1 MRRHSVSAER
11 LSAIDVR
18 NDYDK
23 GIRIVKRITALFFA
37 SALVLTLAA
46 CSSGDAS
53 SSAEEPTVYTVEVD
67 ELDVTAVPEDYPLIP
82 ADEFAAAFEELKAA
96 NLSGDATSYQD
107 VADMFGVDGAYYVN
121 NDYDAGGVIFEY
133 HGWYADNDTNVVVTF
148 EVNGDDLEMYAYT
161 GNGIS

>member
-1 MRRHSVSAER
+1 MKS
-11 LSAIDVR
+11 L
-18 NDYDK
+18 
-23 GIRIVKRITALFFA
+23 TALFLA
-37 SALVLTLAA
+37 SALLLTVTA
-46 CSSGDAS
+46 CSSSAAS
-53 SSAEEPTVYTVEVD
+53 TSEAESSGYTVEVE
-67 ELDVTAVPEDYPLIP
+67 ELDVTAFPEDYPLIP
-82 ADEFAAAFEELKAA
+82 ADDFAAAFEELKAA

-148 EVNGDDLEMYAYT
+148 EVSGDNLDMYAYT

>member
-1 MRRHSVSAER
+1 
-11 LSAIDVR
+11 
-18 NDYDK
+18 
-23 GIRIVKRITALFFA
+23 VKRLTALFFA
-37 SALVLTLAA
+37 SAVLLTLTA

-53 SSAEEPTVYTVEVD
+53 TATADSAGYTVEVE
-67 ELDVTAVPEDYPLIP
+67 ELDVTAFPEDYPLIA
-82 ADEFAAAFEELKAA
+82 ADDFAAAFEELKAA

-148 EVNGDDLEMYAYT
+148 EVSGNDLDMYAYT